1 MPRACVHQRGRP
13 IQELW
18 AGREVDA
25 LIPVV
30 VGGVLVVFNWPIDVD
45 DDPANRV
52 DGLFKT
58 TEIDTCV
65 VLRLDA
71 EVGAERLLRQFWAAN
86 SVGEV
91 DPLLAA
97 TTAHRGG
104 AAWNADPQ
112 IARDRHERR

>member
-1 MPRACVHQRGRP
+1 MSRACIHQGGRP
-13 IQELW
+13 IHELW

-30 VGGVLVVFNWPIDVD
+30 VGGILVVFDWPIDVD
-45 DDPANRV
+45 DDPAHGV
-52 DGLFKT
+52 DGLFKP
-58 TEIDTCV
+58 TEIDARV

-71 EVGAERLLRQFWAAN
+71 EVGAERLLRQFWTAN

-91 DPLLAA
+91 NPLLAA
-97 TTAHRGG
+97 ATAHRGG

-112 IARDRHERR
+112 ITRDRHQRR